1 MSPWK
6 VIFAT
11 MVIFVCGV
19 VTGALVI
26 KTQGWHQPPPGRV
39 NFPRFGVP
47 GPMPIL
53 EVLKQLQSELDLAPE
68 QLQKIEKI
76 MQDSQATNTAIRK
89 TIAPLLKAEVERA
102 HNAINVLLMPEQQI
116 KYAEFLKEQQRTGER
131 GGRRGGE
138 RGGIRQRNTNRG
150 PTNGLPE
157 EARIRADQRVPTNL
171 PSTNAP

>member
-1 MSPWK
+1 VSPWK
-6 VIFAT
+6 VILAT

-26 KTQGWHQPPPGRV
+26 KTQGWHEPPPSRGAA
-39 NFPRFGVP
+39 PRLGVP
-47 GPMPIL
+47 GPIPIWEIISRL
-53 EVLKQLQSELDLAPE
+53 NSELDLTPE

-102 HNAINVLLMPEQQI
+102 HQAIKERLNPEQQI
-116 KYAEFLKEQQRTGER
+116 KYAAFLLKEQQRTEGQR
-131 GGRRGGE
+131 GRGGE
-138 RGGIRQRNTNRG
+138 RGGRARNPNRAS
-150 PTNGLPE
+150 TNGAPE
-157 EARIRADQRVPTNL
+157 GTRGRMDAAVPTNS

>member
-1 MSPWK
+1 
-6 VIFAT
+6 

-26 KTQGWHQPPPGRV
+26 KTQDWHQPPPSRAS
-39 NFPRFGVP
+39 FPRFGVP

-89 TIAPLLKAEVERA
+89 TIAPLLKAEVDRA
-102 HNAINVLLMPEQQI
+102 HNAINVLLTQEQQI

-131 GGRRGGE
+131 GTRRGGE
-138 RGGIRQRNTNRG
+138 RGGPRQRNTDRV

-157 EARIRADQRVPTNL
+157 AAHLRTDQRVPASL